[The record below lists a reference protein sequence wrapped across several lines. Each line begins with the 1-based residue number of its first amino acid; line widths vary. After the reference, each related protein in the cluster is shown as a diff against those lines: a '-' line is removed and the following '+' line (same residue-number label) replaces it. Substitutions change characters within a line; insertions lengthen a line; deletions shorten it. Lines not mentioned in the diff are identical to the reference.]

1 MSKTKIIVLH
11 LKEIIYTG
19 IFVGLGILF
28 LLLLFFMFFSKD
40 SKATMNDIEKKY
52 QPGVYT
58 SQLCFNDTAL
68 NLEVIVDE
76 NHINSISL
84 WNIDESV
91 SAMYPL
97 LEPSL
102 ENIETQLCNNTDIA
116 DLQLDENSK
125 YTETLL
131 LDAITLTLEKA
142 AVTNEK

>member
-1 MSKTKIIVLH
+1 MSKTKIVVLH
-11 LKEIIYTG
+11 LKEIIYTA

-28 LLLLFFMFFSKD
+28 LLLLFFMFYPRKSEP
-40 SKATMNDIEKKY
+40 TINDVEAQY

-58 SQLCFNDTAL
+58 SQIMFNDTAL
-68 NLEVIVDE
+68 NLEVVVDE

-84 WNIDESV
+84 WNIDETV

-102 ENIETQLCNNTDIA
+102 ENIEKQLCNNIDIQ
-116 DLQLDENSK
+116 DVQLDESSQ

-131 LDAITLTLEKA
+131 LDAVELTLEKA
-142 AVTNEK
+142 VVKE

>member
-1 MSKTKIIVLH
+1 MSKTKIVVLQ
-11 LKEIIYTG
+11 LKEIIYTA

-28 LLLLFFMFFSKD
+28 LLLLFFMFYPRQSKP
-40 SKATMNDIEKKY
+40 TMNDIEPQY

-58 SQLCFNDTAL
+58 SQLMFNDTAL
-68 NLEVIVDE
+68 NLEIVVDE

-84 WNIDESV
+84 WNIDETV

-102 ENIETQLCNNTDIA
+102 ENIETQLCNNIDIH
-116 DLQLDENSK
+116 DVELSESSR

-131 LDAITLTLEKA
+131 LDAIELTLKKA
-142 AVTNEK
+142 AVAE

>member
-1 MSKTKIIVLH
+1 MSKTKIVVLH
-11 LKEIIYTG
+11 LKEIIYTA

-28 LLLLFFMFFSKD
+28 LLLLFFMFYPRESKP
-40 SKATMNDIEKKY
+40 TMNDIEPQY

-58 SQLCFNDTAL
+58 SQLMFNDTAL
-68 NLEVIVDE
+68 NLEVVVDE

-84 WNIDESV
+84 WNIDETV

-102 ENIETQLCNNTDIA
+102 ENIETQLCNNININDVE
-116 DLQLDENSK
+116 LSESSR

-131 LDAITLTLEKA
+131 LDAIELTLEKA
-142 AVTNEK
+142 AVKK